1 MAHFLLK
8 SVGFCRHMNN
18 LNIASILSGL
28 LEAGVALYA
37 LRLTVL
43 FGSKR
48 VGWSLFV
55 AFTLLALLHVS
66 QFANPWMDL
75 TALGTQMIYAVIS
88 ALILT
93 GMAHLEAVL
102 KQSVRAETAEQ
113 RVHVE
118 AETRVQEQ
126 TAELLK
132 ANEELQET
140 AATLKAEVAHR
151 KQMQA
156 QMEQTHKDLLAASRQ
171 AGMSE
176 VATGVLHNVGNVLN
190 SVNVSAALVAD
201 HLTALNVENLARAAS
216 MMRERS
222 ADIGNFLT
230 NDPKGKRLP
239 DYLSQ
244 LATHLW
250 DERTLLLKE
259 IGFVRSKIEHI
270 KEIVAA
276 QQNYG
281 KALGVAEKVRVE
293 ELVEDVLRIHAAE
306 LSQHGVQIQREYT
319 PGIPEVVTDKHKALQ
334 ILLNLLTN
342 AKHACVESRRD
353 PKRVTVRVTN
363 GDDRIRVAM
372 TDNGVGI
379 PTENLKKIFNHGFTT
394 RKNGGH
400 GFGLHSGALTAKEMG
415 GTLTAYSDGPGTGAT
430 FTLEIPLKAVSN
442 PAKS

>member
-1 MAHFLLK
+1 
-8 SVGFCRHMNN
+8 MNSMT
-18 LNIASILSGL
+18 IASAVSGL
-28 LEAGVALYA
+28 LEIAVAFYA
-37 LRLTVL
+37 LRLNRL

-48 VGWSLFV
+48 AGWSLFT
-55 AFTLLALLHVS
+55 AFALLAFLNVARL
-66 QFANPWMDL
+66 AGPLMILNE
-75 TALGTQMIYAVIS
+75 LGGQIIYSIIS
-88 ALILT
+88 ALILM
-93 GMAHLEAVL
+93 GLAHLEVLL
-102 KQSVRAETAEQ
+102 KQCVRAEAAERHAHLEMDA
-113 RVHVE
+113 RVK
-118 AETRVQEQ
+118 QQ
-126 TAELLK
+126 TADLIK
-132 ANEELQET
+132 ANEELQ
-140 AATLKAEVAHR
+140 AAAVTLKAEVAQR
-151 KQMQA
+151 KQMQE
-156 QMEQTHKDLLAASRQ
+156 QMAQTHQELLTVSRQ

-201 HLTALNVENLARAAS
+201 HLVGLNVENLARAAT
-216 MMRERS
+216 MIRNHA

-244 LATHLW
+244 LASHLF
-250 DERTLLLKE
+250 DERGLLLKE

-270 KEIVAA
+270 KEIVSA

-281 KALGVAEKVRVE
+281 RALGVAEKVRIE
-293 ELVEDVLRIHAAE
+293 ELIEDVLRIQAGE
-306 LSQHGVQIQREYT
+306 LTQHSVEIKREYA
-319 PGIPEVVTDKHKALQ
+319 PGLPEVIADKHKALQ

-342 AKHACVESRRD
+342 AKHSCVESRQD

-363 GDDRIRVAM
+363 GDDRIRVSM
-372 TDNGVGI
+372 IDNGVGI

-430 FTLEIPLKAVSN
+430 FTLEIPVKTLSTAS
-442 PAKS
+442 KS

>member
-1 MAHFLLK
+1 
-8 SVGFCRHMNN
+8 MNN
-18 LNIASILSGL
+18 LNIASIGSGL
-28 LEAGVALYA
+28 LEAGVAFYA
-37 LRLTVL
+37 MRLTRL
-43 FGSKR
+43 YGSKR

-55 AFTLLALLHVS
+55 AFALLALLHIS
-66 QFANPWMDL
+66 QFMGPWL
-75 TALGTQMIYAVIS
+75 NLAGGGEQIIYAVIS
-88 ALILT
+88 ALILV
-93 GMAHLEAVL
+93 GMAHLESTL
-102 KQSVRAETAEQ
+102 KQFDHAEGAEERANAEMEA
-113 RVHVE
+113 RVK
-118 AETRVQEQ
+118 QQ
-126 TAELLK
+126 TSQLMR
-132 ANEELQET
+132 ANEELEEK
-140 AATLKAEVAHR
+140 AATLRTEVAHR
-151 KQMQA
+151 RQMQD
-156 QMEQTHKDLLAASRQ
+156 QMEQTHRELLAASRQ

-216 MMRERS
+216 MMREH
-222 ADIGNFLT
+222 AGDIGHFLT
-230 NDPKGKRLP
+230 NDHKGKRLP

-244 LATHLW
+244 LASHLW

-293 ELVEDVLRIHAAE
+293 ELVEDVLRIHASE
-306 LSQHGVQIQREYT
+306 LLQHGVQIQRDYAT
-319 PGIPEVVTDKHKALQ
+319 GLPEVITDKHKALQ
-334 ILLNLLTN
+334 ILLNLITN
-342 AKHACVESRRD
+342 AKHACVESRQES
-353 PKRVTVRVTN
+353 KRVTVRITN
-363 GDDRIRVAM
+363 GEERIRVAM

-415 GTLTAYSDGPGTGAT
+415 GSLLAHSDGPGTGAT
-430 FTLEIPLKAVSN
+430 FTLEIPLKVVSN
-442 PAKS
+442 PSKS

>member
-1 MAHFLLK
+1 
-8 SVGFCRHMNN
+8 MNN
-18 LNIASILSGL
+18 LSIANIASGL
-28 LEAGVALYA
+28 LEAGVAFYA
-37 LRLTVL
+37 LRLMRL
-43 FGSKR
+43 FGSRR
-48 VGWSLFV
+48 VGWSLFL
-55 AFTLLALLHVS
+55 AFTLLALFHVS
-66 QFANPWMDL
+66 HFAMPWLDL
-75 TALGTQMIYAVIS
+75 SGVGEPFVYALSS
-88 ALILT
+88 ALILV
-93 GMAHLEAVL
+93 GMLHFERTL
-102 KQSVRAETAEQ
+102 KHFDRDEQ
-113 RVHVE
+113 R
-118 AETRVQEQ
+118 TRKEMEELAKRQ
-126 TAELLK
+126 TAELVK
-132 ANEELQET
+132 ANEELKEK
-140 AATLKAEVAHR
+140 AATLKTEVAYR
-151 KQMQA
+151 KQMQE
-156 QMEQTHKDLLAASRQ
+156 QMEQTHRDLLTASRQ

-216 MMRERS
+216 MMREHA
-222 ADIGNFLT
+222 ADIGHFLT

-293 ELVEDVLRIHAAE
+293 ELVEDVLRIHATE
-306 LSQHGVQIQREYT
+306 LAQHGVQIQREYAT
-319 PGIPEVVTDKHKALQ
+319 GLPEVITDKHKALQ
-334 ILLNLLTN
+334 ILLNLITN
-342 AKHACVESRRD
+342 AKHACVESQRD
-353 PKRVTVRVTN
+353 PKKVTVRVAN
-363 GDDRIRVAM
+363 GDERVKVSM
-372 TDNGVGI
+372 VDNGVGI

-400 GFGLHSGALTAKEMG
+400 GFGLHSGALAAKEMG
-415 GTLTAYSDGPGTGAT
+415 GALVAHSDGPGTGAT

-442 PAKS
+442 PSKS

>member
-1 MAHFLLK
+1 MAPFVLNFT
-8 SVGFCRHMNN
+8 GFGGLMNN
-18 LNIASILSGL
+18 LNIAGIVSGL
-28 LEAGVALYA
+28 LEAAVALYA
-37 LRLTVL
+37 LRLTRL

-48 VGWSLFV
+48 VGWSLFT
-55 AFTLLALLHVS
+55 AFALLALLHVS
-66 QFANPWMDL
+66 QFATPWLNL
-75 TALGTQMIYAVIS
+75 TSAGAQILYAVIS
-88 ALILT
+88 GLILT
-93 GMAHLEAVL
+93 GMMHLETLL
-102 KQSVRAETAEQ
+102 KQCVRAETAEKMAQ
-113 RVHVE
+113 TE
-118 AETRVQEQ
+118 METRVERQ
-126 TAELLK
+126 TADLVK
-132 ANEELQET
+132 ANEELKEA

-151 KQMQA
+151 KQMQQ
-156 QMEQTHKDLLAASRQ
+156 QMEQTHKELLTASRQ

-201 HLTALNVENLARAAS
+201 HLTALNVENLSRAAS
-216 MMRERS
+216 MIREHAR
-222 ADIGNFLT
+222 DIGDFLT

-244 LATHLW
+244 LATHLL

-281 KALGVAEKVRVE
+281 KALGVAEKVKIE
-293 ELVEDVLRIHAAE
+293 ELIEDVLRIHASE
-306 LSQHGVQIQREYT
+306 LSQHGVQVQREYA
-319 PGIPEVVTDKHKALQ
+319 PGIPEVITDKHKALQ

-342 AKHACVESRRD
+342 AKHACVDSRKE

-363 GDDRIRVAM
+363 GDDRVRVSM
-372 TDNGVGI
+372 IDNGVGI

-415 GTLTAYSDGPGTGAT
+415 GTLSAYSDGPGAGAT
-430 FTLEIPLKAVSN
+430 FTLEIPLKTVST
-442 PAKS
+442 PVKS